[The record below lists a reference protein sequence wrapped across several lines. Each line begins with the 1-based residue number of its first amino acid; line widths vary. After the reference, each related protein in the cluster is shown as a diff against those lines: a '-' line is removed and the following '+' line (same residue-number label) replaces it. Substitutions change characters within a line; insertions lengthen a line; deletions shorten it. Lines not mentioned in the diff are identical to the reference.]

1 MKSDPVSVEEEAFE
15 SGVNEHDVNNTS
27 VFEILKMV

>member
-1 MKSDPVSVEEEAFE
+1 MKRDPVSVEEETFE
-15 SGVNEHDVNNTS
+15 SGANEHDVNSTS